1 MIPLILI
8 LLSSTAHAASGF
20 HLEVLEITGEAQYGP
35 SFGDTRPLAKGN
47 LIPHGYVVNV
57 PDGSSVDLVFDPEWK
72 NLMRITGP
80 ASITV
85 HSVFPTEIQLEYGD
99 VYSILPS
106 LPRYTYHEIR
116 TPFGVATVHGSE
128 YRVVHRQMTTVS
140 NFSASPVFVFGK
152 KADLELFRNPLILKD
167 NRIVRIE
174 GFGILP
180 SDDTLMNKNELASG
194 LKLRAMMKQQAE
206 TAAGSS
212 RTGKTDA
219 LIRDKAVCSLCS

>member
-1 MIPLILI
+1 MRSALTLIPAILV
-8 LLSSTAHAASGF
+8 LLSSTAHAAAGF
-20 HLEVLEITGEAQYGP
+20 HLEVLEITGEARYGP
-35 SFGDTRPLAKGN
+35 SFDNTRPLANGD

-57 PDGSSVDLVFDPEWK
+57 PDGSSVDLVFDPDWK

-99 VYSILPS
+99 IYSILPA
-106 LPRYTYHEIR
+106 LPRHTYHEIR
-116 TPFGVATVHGSE
+116 TPLGVATVHGSE
-128 YRVVHRQMTTVS
+128 YRVVHRQITTVS

-174 GFGILP
+174 GFGIPP
-180 SDDTLMNKNELASG
+180 SVDALMNKNELASG
-194 LKLRAMMKQQAE
+194 LKLRSMIKRHAAA
-206 TAAGSS
+206 AAGSS

-219 LIRDKAVCSLCS
+219 LSRR